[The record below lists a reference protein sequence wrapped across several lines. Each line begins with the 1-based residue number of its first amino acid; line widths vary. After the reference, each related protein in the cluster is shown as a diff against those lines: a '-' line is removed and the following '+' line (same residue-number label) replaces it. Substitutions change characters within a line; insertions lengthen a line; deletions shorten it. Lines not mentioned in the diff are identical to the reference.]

1 MPDDMPTTQGDMQI
15 DAPHP
20 LEAQAEAAAA
30 MLSALANPHRLMIL
44 CLLIEAELP
53 VGVLA
58 ERVGLSQSALS
69 QHLARMRHQ
78 GIVAARRE
86 GQSMHY
92 SVADPAVREMIATL
106 YRIYCAP
113 QPASGTDEPASPR
126 SAAAS

>member
-1 MPDDMPTTQGDMQI
+1 MPDDMPTTRGDMRI

-20 LEAQAEAAAA
+20 LEAQADAAAA

-78 GIVAARRE
+78 GIVSARRE
-86 GQSMHY
+86 GHSVRY
-92 SVADPAVREMIATL
+92 AVADPAVREMIATL
-106 YRIYCAP
+106 YRIYCAD
-113 QPASGTDEPASPR
+113 ADEPSPDK
-126 SAAAS
+126 AG

>member
-1 MPDDMPTTQGDMQI
+1 MRDDMPETKSEMPD

-20 LEAQAEAAAA
+20 LQAQAEAAAA

-53 VGVLA
+53 VGALA

-86 GQSMHY
+86 GQSIYY

-106 YRIYCAP
+106 YRIYCADIGKP
-113 QPASGTDEPASPR
+113 SGK
-126 SAAAS
+126 